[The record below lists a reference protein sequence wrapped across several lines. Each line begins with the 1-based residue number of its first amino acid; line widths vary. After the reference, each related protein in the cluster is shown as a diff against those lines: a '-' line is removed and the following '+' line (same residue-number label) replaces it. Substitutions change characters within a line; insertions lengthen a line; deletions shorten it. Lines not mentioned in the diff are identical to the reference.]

1 MTYLKKS
8 CILRQ
13 IKQGFSGDGKTLS
26 GIVKIEQYAKN
37 LSVEASIINFAP
49 LSDGEYYCLIADAF
63 GNVEILALRG
73 KSFFNII
80 SRLDLSLGFCAV
92 ICFVKN
98 EILPIAYGVS
108 GDRQYSF
115 KKILET
121 AFPSQNTKGA
131 GTSSKEILEQ
141 SAITKH
147 GNEVFYQEED
157 PPKNSNPQN
166 EQDIEAP
173 LQEDAPKAEKY
184 DDERVALQNYYSR
197 EEEGDERRQYS
208 ENSENAQTQSG
219 AKTQSYEDGQDAQEN
234 VDAQDLLHP
243 FGTNPDG
250 YYRTVKEEIDELFKK
265 YPKDQTLNG
274 VFHCSE
280 WVRLK
285 GEEGAPQY
293 LVGVIYEDWHA
304 KYICYALPSENGEI
318 PPDEIKDVCT
328 FVPLSLFNNQA
339 GFFVIFQSA
348 ESGECIRPE
357 SV

>member
-1 MTYLKKS
+1 MTYMKKS

-37 LSVEASIINFAP
+37 LSIEASIINFAP

-63 GNVEILALRG
+63 GYTELLPLRG

-80 SRLDLSLGFCAV
+80 SKLDLSLGFCAV

-98 EILPIAYGVS
+98 EILPIAFGVN

-121 AFPSQNTKGA
+121 AFPERKTKGA
-131 GTSSKEILEQ
+131 GMRSKDFSEQTAIANHDNYERGIPEPTKQKSENETKTQTASSTTKQ
-141 SAITKH
+141 S
-147 GNEVFYQEED
+147 
-157 PPKNSNPQN
+157 
-166 EQDIEAP
+166 
-173 LQEDAPKAEKY
+173 KY
-184 DDERVALQNYYSR
+184 DDEKVATQNYYLG
-197 EEEGDERRQYS
+197 EEDERRLYS
-208 ENSENAQTQSG
+208 ENRENAQTESG
-219 AKTQSYEDGQDAQEN
+219 AKTQSYEQGQDLAED
-234 VDAQDLLHP
+234 VDTQSVLHP
-243 FGTNPDG
+243 FATNPDG
-250 YYRTVKEEIDELFKK
+250 YYHTVKEEIDELFKK
-265 YPKDQTLNG
+265 YPKDETLNG

-285 GEEGAPQY
+285 GEEGAPEY
-293 LVGVIYEDWHA
+293 LVGVVYEEWRA
-304 KYICYALPSENGEI
+304 KYICYALPAENNET
-318 PPDEIKDVCT
+318 PPDEIKDVCA
-328 FVPLSLFNNQA
+328 FVPLSLFNDKI
-339 GFFVIFQSA
+339 GFFIIFQSA

>member
-1 MTYLKKS
+1 MTYVKKS

-37 LSVEASIINFAP
+37 LSIEASIINFAP

-63 GNVEILALRG
+63 GYTELLPLRG

-80 SRLDLSLGFCAV
+80 SKLDLSLGFCAV

-98 EILPIAYGVS
+98 EILPIAFGVN

-121 AFPSQNTKGA
+121 AFPEQKSKGA
-131 GTSSKEILEQ
+131 GTRSRDFSEQTAIAKHDNFERGISKTTQSKNEQETQTQTASS
-141 SAITKH
+141 TT
-147 GNEVFYQEED
+147 
-157 PPKNSNPQN
+157 PQN
-166 EQDIEAP
+166 
-173 LQEDAPKAEKY
+173 KY
-184 DDERVALQNYYSR
+184 DDEKVATQNYYLG
-197 EEEGDERRQYS
+197 EEDNERRLYS
-208 ENSENAQTQSG
+208 KNRENAQTESG
-219 AKTQSYEDGQDAQEN
+219 AKTQPSLQGQDLAED
-234 VDAQDLLHP
+234 VDTQSVLHP
-243 FGTNPDG
+243 FATNPDG
-250 YYRTVKEEIDELFKK
+250 YYHTVKEEIDELFKK
-265 YPKDQTLNG
+265 YPKDETLNG

-285 GEEGAPQY
+285 GEEGAPEY
-293 LVGVIYEDWHA
+293 LVGVIYEEWRA
-304 KYICYALPSENGEI
+304 KYICYALPAENNET

-328 FVPLSLFNNQA
+328 FVPLSLFNDKV
-339 GFFVIFQSA
+339 GFFIIFQSA

>member
-1 MTYLKKS
+1 MTYIKKS

-49 LSDGEYYCLIADAF
+49 LSAGEYYCLLCDAF
-63 GNVEILALRG
+63 GNTELLPLRG

-80 SRLDLSLGFCAV
+80 SKLDLSLGFCAV

-98 EILPIAYGVS
+98 EVLPIAYGVN

-121 AFPSQNTKGA
+121 AFPDRKNKGA
-131 GTSSKEILEQ
+131 GTNSSDISSQ
-141 SAITKH
+141 SAIAKQ
-147 GNEVFYQEED
+147 GYKLPSEEELSAS
-157 PPKNSNPQN
+157 KQLSEKQTANASANTFSSQ
-166 EQDIEAP
+166 QG
-173 LQEDAPKAEKY
+173 KY
-184 DDERVALQNYYSR
+184 DDERMAMQNYYSN
-197 EEEGDERRQYS
+197 EEEDYERKLYS
-208 ENSENAQTQSG
+208 KNRENAQAEGGIKTQFNKNGQNLTEDVDTQSI
-219 AKTQSYEDGQDAQEN
+219 
-234 VDAQDLLHP
+234 LHP
-243 FGTNPDG
+243 FATNPDG
-250 YYRTVKEEIDELFKK
+250 YYLTVKEEIDELFKK
-265 YPKDQTLNG
+265 YPKDETLNG

-280 WVRLK
+280 WVRVK
-285 GEEGAPQY
+285 GEEGAPEY
-293 LVGVIYEDWHA
+293 LVGIIYEEWRA
-304 KYICYALPSENGEI
+304 KYICYALPAENSES

-328 FVPLSLFNNQA
+328 FVPLSLFNDKV
-339 GFFVIFQSA
+339 GFFIIFQSA